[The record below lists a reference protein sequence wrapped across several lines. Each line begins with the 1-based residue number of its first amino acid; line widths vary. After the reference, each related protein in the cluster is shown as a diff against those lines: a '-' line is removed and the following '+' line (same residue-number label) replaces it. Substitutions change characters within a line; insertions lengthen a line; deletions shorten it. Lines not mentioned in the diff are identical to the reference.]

1 MVVVCGVSLV
11 LVEIEG
17 EKLDMDGNVTAEMAA
32 TNANVD
38 FMIVLFI
45 FDCDGLSARTG
56 NRISEMLC
64 QMYCCIAMTIENCNC
79 RRR

>member
-17 EKLDMDGNVTAEMAA
+17 EKLDMEGNVTAEMAA

-38 FMIVLFI
+38 FMILLFI
-45 FDCDGLSARTG
+45 FDCDDLSARTG

-64 QMYCCIAMTIENCNC
+64 
-79 RRR
+79 